1 MSFRFIAATSS
12 PDRFPRDRRAEIAFV
27 GRSNVGKS
35 SLLNTL
41 LLKGKRRKSS
51 KEPVDVKQLARTS
64 QTPGRT
70 QSINFYLINEE
81 FYFVDL
87 PGYGYAKAPKIA
99 MEQWKR
105 LAEQYLTEREP
116 LKLVVLIVDIRH
128 GPKPLDLQMKEWLD
142 AYKRPYLVVASK
154 ADKLKVSRR
163 DRSIQSIAESF
174 HPPIAF
180 SAATGEGVSA
190 VWTGI
195 RSSLNP

>member
-1 MSFRFIAATSS
+1 MSVQFIAAASS
-12 PDRFPRDRRAEIAFV
+12 PDRFPRDRRSEIAFV

-41 LLKGKRRKSS
+41 LVKGKRRKTGH
-51 KEPVDVKQLARTS
+51 ENIDVKQLARTS

-70 QSINFYLINEE
+70 QSINFYLINED

-87 PGYGYAKAPKIA
+87 PGYGYAKAPKSA
-99 MEQWKR
+99 MDRWKR
-105 LAEQYLTEREP
+105 LAERYLTQRDP

-128 GPKPLDLQMKEWLD
+128 GPKALDLQMKEWLD
-142 AYKRPYLVVASK
+142 DYETPYLVVASK
-154 ADKLKVSRR
+154 ADKLKVSQR
-163 DRSIQSIAESF
+163 DRSIQSIADSF

-180 SAATGEGVSA
+180 SAVSGEGVSA

-195 RSSLNP
+195 RSALDS

>member
-1 MSFRFIAATSS
+1 MSFQFIAATSS
-12 PDRFPRDRRAEIAFV
+12 PDRFPRDGRTEIAFV

-41 LLKGKRRKSS
+41 LLRGKRRKAS

-70 QSINFYLINEE
+70 QSINFYLVNEE

-87 PGYGYAKAPKIA
+87 PGYGYAKAPKSA
-99 MEQWKR
+99 MVMWKR

-116 LKLVVLIVDIRH
+116 LKLVVLIVDMRH
-128 GPKPLDLQMKEWLD
+128 EPKAIDLQMKEWLD
-142 AYKRPYLVVASK
+142 SYNRPYLVVASK
-154 ADKLKVSRR
+154 ADKLKVSQR

-180 SAATGEGVSA
+180 SAVTGEGVSA
-190 VWTGI
+190 IWTGI
-195 RSSLNP
+195 RSALDP